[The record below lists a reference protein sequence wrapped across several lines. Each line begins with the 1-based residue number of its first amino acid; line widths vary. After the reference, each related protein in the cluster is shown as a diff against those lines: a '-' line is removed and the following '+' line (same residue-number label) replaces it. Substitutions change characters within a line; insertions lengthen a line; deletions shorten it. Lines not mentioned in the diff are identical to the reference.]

1 MQDYIIKEASDDGV
15 PCFQVH
21 DAETDE
27 MVAWCASMNDA
38 MDYVRFLLT
47 NRTYYARRESR

>member
-21 DAETDE
+21 DATTDE
-27 MVAWCASMNDA
+27 MVAWC
-38 MDYVRFLLT
+38 VQH
-47 NRTYYARRESR
+47 E